1 MTPASFITHQ
11 MPGRTRIRIPAMR
24 RNEAYFQ
31 NVQKALQEC
40 KGVAGVETNPLTA
53 SVLVYHFSSLDEIK
67 EFAEGRNLFLI
78 EAKPAPSKAL
88 PSERISARLKSLD
101 QRIMAITGGRLD
113 GKEAAFSGLLL
124 AAAYQ
129 VFKGSVL
136 PAGAT
141 LVWYALILMTQK
153 QDGDLRG

>member
-11 MPGRTRIRIPAMR
+11 MPGRTRIRIPAMC

-129 VFKGSVL
+129 VFKGRVL

-141 LVWYALILMTQK
+141 LAWYALILMTQK

>member
-1 MTPASFITHQ
+1 
-11 MPGRTRIRIPAMR
+11 
-24 RNEAYFQ
+24 
-31 NVQKALQEC
+31 
-40 KGVAGVETNPLTA
+40 VAGVETNPLTA

-78 EAKPAPSKAL
+78 EAKPEPSKAL

-101 QRIMAITGGRLD
+101 QQIMAITGGRVD

-136 PAGAT
+136 PSGAT
-141 LVWYALILMTQK
+141 LMWYALILMAQK

>member
-1 MTPASFITHQ
+1 
-11 MPGRTRIRIPAMR
+11 MR
-24 RNEAYFQ
+24 RNEAYFL
-31 NVQKALQEC
+31 NVQNALREC

-53 SVLVYHFSSLDEIK
+53 SVLVYHLSSLDEIK

-78 EAKPAPSKAL
+78 EAKQEAPKAV
-88 PSERISARLKSLD
+88 PSERVTAALKSLD
-101 QRIMAITGGRLD
+101 QRILAITGGRLD

-129 VFKGSVL
+129 MFKGSIL

-141 LVWYALILMTQK
+141 LVWYALCLLAQK
-153 QDGDLRG
+153 QDGDYGNVRMR

>member
-1 MTPASFITHQ
+1 MPPTSFIAHQ

-24 RNEAYFQ
+24 RNDAYFQ

-40 KGVAGVETNPLTA
+40 NGVAGVETNPLTA
-53 SVLVYHFSSLDEIK
+53 SVLVYHFSSLDKIK

-78 EAKPAPSKAL
+78 EAKPESSESL
-88 PSERISARLKSLD
+88 PSERISAQLKSLD
-101 QRIMAITGGRLD
+101 QRIMEITGGRLD

-153 QDGDLRG
+153 QGGDLRG